1 MFWDVLQGG
10 GDILLQWRL
19 RAVTLSYGALNRIPS
34 VVVGLLCASVISGC
48 ARTML
53 FTKAD
58 MSRFAVDNYECTQ
71 AASYPAV
78 SIAGNVGF
86 TKLKVDPRLLQM
98 CLEAR
103 GYTRTK

>member
-10 GDILLQWRL
+10 GDILLRWRL
-19 RAVTLSYGALNRIPS
+19 WAVTLSYGALNRIPS
-34 VVVGLLCASVISGC
+34 VVVGLLCASVMSGC

-58 MSRFAVDNYECTQ
+58 MSRFAADNYECTQ

-78 SIAGNVGF
+78 SIYGGMGF
-86 TKLKVDPRLLQM
+86 TQRKVDPRLLQM

-103 GYTRTK
+103 GYTRVQ